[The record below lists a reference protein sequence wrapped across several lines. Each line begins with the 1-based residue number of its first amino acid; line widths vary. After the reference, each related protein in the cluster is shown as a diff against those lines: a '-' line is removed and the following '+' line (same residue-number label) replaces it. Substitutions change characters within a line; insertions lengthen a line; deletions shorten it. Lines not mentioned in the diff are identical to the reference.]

1 MRFLDTLSEMLVIL
15 FALGAGCLANRLG
28 YLGGEV
34 DSKLSKLSLNITMPA
49 MIVGT
54 VLMGDELPEAS
65 VILSVLGVGVV
76 FYALEFLF
84 ALAVPRL
91 LGGTPGQIG
100 VWRYTM
106 VFNNVGFIGY
116 PVVMGLFGP
125 EALFYAVILAIPFN
139 LLNYTVGPL
148 LLVGAKRFQWKQLL
162 SPCVLAAALGLVLA
176 FARFRPPALIGEMLS
191 LVGDVSV
198 PLSLMLV
205 GSLLAD
211 LPVKDVL
218 ASPRMWIL
226 TAIRLLA
233 LPAALYPI
241 LTALGFGGLVMQVGV
256 VQMAMP
262 AAMNGALLCMEYGGD
277 TKCMAQVTFVTTLA
291 AVVTIPLVMLIL

>member
-1 MRFLDTLSEMLVIL
+1 MSFLDTFSEMLVIL

-34 DSKLSKLSLNITMPA
+34 DARLSKLALNMTMPA
-49 MIVGT
+49 MIVGA
-54 VLMGDELPEAS
+54 VLTGDELPEAS

-76 FYALEFLF
+76 FYGLEFLF

-91 LGGTPGQIG
+91 LGGTPGQMG

-106 VFNNVGFIGY
+106 VFNN
-116 PVVMGLFGP
+116 
-125 EALFYAVILAIPFN
+125 N

-162 SPCVLAAALGLVLA
+162 SPCVLSAALGLVLA
-176 FARFRPPALIGEMLS
+176 FARIRPPALIGDMLS

-198 PLSLMLV
+198 PLCLMLV
-205 GSLLAD
+205 GSLLAG
-211 LPVKDVL
+211 LSVKDVL
-218 ASPRMWIL
+218 VSPRMWIL

-233 LPAALYPI
+233 LPMALYP
-241 LTALGFGGLVMQVGV
+241 LLKALNFGGLVMQVGV
-256 VQMAMP
+256 IQMAMP

-277 TKCMAQVTFVTTLA
+277 TECMAQVTFVTTLA
-291 AVVTIPLVMLIL
+291 SVVTIPLVMLIL